1 MEIEEKHGIPNLWK
15 AIRYIGL
22 VYSLMLLVSVLKVLF
37 LAFLNYDRDQYP
49 VFYTIESLQTV
60 PFVLIP
66 LTFLVFL
73 IISIVV
79 AFRSKL
85 KTIDSKRL
93 VLVSAI
99 LLLLTAMVFI
109 LLAVKPNIN
118 DYNDFSSL
126 LEEHLAIL
134 HVANFVVSGIA
145 FFLYVLAYNIYSI
158 CTKFKAEGSKR
169 FFYIC
174 LASLVILLSI
184 VGIIY
189 LKLC

>member
-1 MEIEEKHGIPNLWK
+1 MEIEDKHGIPKLWK

-60 PFVLIP
+60 PFVLIS

-99 LLLLTAMVFI
+99 LLLLTVMVFI
-109 LLAVKPNIN
+109 LLAVKPNID
-118 DYNDFSSL
+118 DYNDFSGL

-145 FFLYVLAYNIYSI
+145 FFCMS
-158 CTKFKAEGSKR
+158 
-169 FFYIC
+169 
-174 LASLVILLSI
+174 
-184 VGIIY
+184 
-189 LKLC
+189 

>member
-1 MEIEEKHGIPNLWK
+1 MEIEEKHGIPKLWK

-49 VFYTIESLQTV
+49 VFYNIESLQTV

-158 CTKFKAEGSKR
+158 CIKFKAEGSKR

>member
-1 MEIEEKHGIPNLWK
+1 MEIEEKHGIPKLWK

-145 FFLYVLAYNIYSI
+145 FFLYVLAYIIYSI
-158 CTKFKAEGSKR
+158 CTKFKVEGSKR